1 VERDCAGK
9 TNGPGKR
16 TGGTAAGWGRAW
28 GRDRILGSPL
38 EYTRRSMNATD
49 EPVSAGED
57 DFGPARPWFACV
69 APLAAYLWL
78 GLLEPGAEGGGVLGS
93 LGITPAAYPAIY
105 ALRIAVTAAVIAAA
119 WPSLRR
125 WLGRPTWWPPLL
137 GIALV
142 VPWIVLATL
151 QREAGWAGGAG
162 ERAAFDPFTAFGA
175 GTPLAWAFLLLRF
188 FGLVAIVPLAEEVFL
203 RGFLM
208 RFVVR
213 EEFWKVPFGT
223 LTAAAAGACALY
235 AAASH
240 PAEVVAAVGWFAVV
254 SGIAAATRKPIDC
267 VLAHAGT
274 NLALGAYVVATGNWW
289 LW

>member
-1 VERDCAGK
+1 MRDG
-9 TNGPGKR
+9 GRPPG
-16 TGGTAAGWGRAW
+16 GAAPRGR
-28 GRDRILGSPL
+28 GSILGDPL
-38 EYTRRSMNATD
+38 EYTRLPMNATD
-49 EPVSAGED
+49 EPVSAGEP

-78 GLLEPGAEGGGVLGS
+78 GMLEPGAEGGGFLGS
-93 LGITPAAYPAIY
+93 LGITAAAYPAIY
-105 ALRIAVTAAVIAAA
+105 TLRIAVTAAVIVAV
-119 WPSLRR
+119 WPSLRA
-125 WLGRPTWWPPLL
+125 WLGRPSWWPPLL
-137 GIALV
+137 GVALV
-142 VPWIVLATL
+142 VPWIVLAAL
-151 QREAGWAGGAG
+151 QRDAGWSGSIGA
-162 ERAAFDPFTAFGA
+162 RAAFDPFTAFG
-175 GTPLAWAFLLLRF
+175 GTTPLAWAFLGLRF
-188 FGLVAIVPLAEEVFL
+188 LGLVMIVPVAEELFL

-208 RFVVR
+208 RFVIR

-240 PAEVVAAVGWFAVV
+240 PAEAVAAVGWFAVV
-254 SGIAAATRKPIDC
+254 SGIAAATRRPIDC

>member
-1 VERDCAGK
+1 
-9 TNGPGKR
+9 
-16 TGGTAAGWGRAW
+16 
-28 GRDRILGSPL
+28 
-38 EYTRRSMNATD
+38 MNATD
-49 EPVSAGED
+49 EPVQAGEP

-69 APLAAYLWL
+69 APLAVYLWL
-78 GLLEPGAEGGGVLGS
+78 GMFEPGADGGGWLGL

-105 ALRIAVTAAVIAAA
+105 ALRVVLTAAVIAAA
-119 WPSLRR
+119 WPSLRV

-137 GIALV
+137 GLALV
-142 VPWIVLATL
+142 VPWVVLAAL
-151 QREAGWAGGAG
+151 QRDAGWAGTVGT
-162 ERAAFDPFTAFGA
+162 RSAFDPFTAFG
-175 GTPLAWAFLLLRF
+175 GSTPLAWAFLGLRF
-188 FGLVAIVPLAEEVFL
+188 FGLVAIVPLAEELFL

-208 RFVVR
+208 RFAVR
-213 EEFWKVPFGT
+213 DEFWKVPFGT

-240 PAEVVAAVGWFAVV
+240 PAEAVAAVGWFAMV

>member
-1 VERDCAGK
+1 
-9 TNGPGKR
+9 
-16 TGGTAAGWGRAW
+16 
-28 GRDRILGSPL
+28 
-38 EYTRRSMNATD
+38 MNATD
-49 EPVSAGED
+49 EPLSAAEAD
-57 DFGPARPWFACV
+57 NGPARPWFTCV

-78 GLLEPGAEGGGVLGS
+78 GILEPGAEGGGFLGS
-93 LGITPAAYPAIY
+93 LGITAAVYPAIY

-119 WPSLRR
+119 WPALRA

-137 GIALV
+137 GVALV
-142 VPWIVLATL
+142 VPWVVLATL
-151 QREAGWAGGAG
+151 QRDAGWSGSIGGRTG
-162 ERAAFDPFTAFGA
+162 FDPFAAFG
-175 GTPLAWAFLLLRF
+175 GTTPLVWVFLGLRF
-188 FGLVAIVPLAEEVFL
+188 LGLVVIVPLAEEVFL

-223 LTAAAAGACALY
+223 LTVAAAGACALY
-235 AAASH
+235 AAVSH
-240 PAEVVAAVGWFAVV
+240 PAELVAAVGWFAVV

>member
-1 VERDCAGK
+1 MRDG
-9 TNGPGKR
+9 GRPPGGATPLR
-16 TGGTAAGWGRAW
+16 GDGNLDG
-28 GRDRILGSPL
+28 PL
-38 EYTRRSMNATD
+38 EYTRLPMNATD
-49 EPVSAGED
+49 EPVSAGEP
-57 DFGPARPWFACV
+57 DFGPARPWFSCV

-78 GLLEPGAEGGGVLGS
+78 GMLEPGGDGGGILAAV
-93 LGITPAAYPAIY
+93 GITAVSYPAVY

-119 WPSLRR
+119 WPSLRA

-137 GIALV
+137 GVALV

-151 QREAGWAGGAG
+151 QRDAGWSGSIGA
-162 ERAAFDPFTAFGA
+162 RAAFDPFSTLG
-175 GTPLAWAFLLLRF
+175 GDTPLARAFLGLRF
-188 FGLVAIVPLAEEVFL
+188 LGLVAIVPLAEEVFL

-208 RFVVR
+208 RYVVR
-213 EEFWKVPFGT
+213 EEFWQVPFGT
-223 LTAAAAGACALY
+223 LTAASAGACALY

-240 PAEVVAAVGWFAVV
+240 PAEAVAAVGWFAVV
-254 SGIAAATRKPIDC
+254 SGIAAATRRPIDC

>member
-1 VERDCAGK
+1 
-9 TNGPGKR
+9 
-16 TGGTAAGWGRAW
+16 
-28 GRDRILGSPL
+28 
-38 EYTRRSMNATD
+38 MNATD
-49 EPVSAGED
+49 EPVSAGEP

-78 GLLEPGAEGGGVLGS
+78 GMLEPGADAGGFLGS
-93 LGITPAAYPAIY
+93 LGITAAAYPAIY

-119 WPSLRR
+119 WPDLRA

-137 GIALV
+137 GVALV
-142 VPWIVLATL
+142 VPWIVLAAL
-151 QREAGWAGGAG
+151 QRDAGWSGSIGA
-162 ERAAFDPFTAFGA
+162 RTAFDPFTAFG
-175 GTPLAWAFLLLRF
+175 GPTPLAWAFLGLRF
-188 FGLVAIVPLAEEVFL
+188 LGLVVIVPLAEELLL

-213 EEFWKVPFGT
+213 EEFWRVPFGT
-223 LTAAAAGACALY
+223 LTASAAGACALY

-240 PAEVVAAVGWFAVV
+240 PAEAVAAVGWFAVV
-254 SGIAAATRKPIDC
+254 SGIAAATRRPIDC

>member
-1 VERDCAGK
+1 MKRDSAGS
-9 TNGPGKR
+9 TSRGAGRRVGPR
-16 TGGTAAGWGRAW
+16 L
-28 GRDRILGSPL
+28 GRDRILGSPE
-38 EYTRRSMNATD
+38 EYTRLPMNATD
-49 EPVSAGED
+49 EPVSAAEA

-69 APLAAYLWL
+69 APLVAYLWC
-78 GLLEPGAEGGGVLGS
+78 GLLEPGADGGGFVGS

-105 ALRIAVTAAVIAAA
+105 ALRIAVTAAVIVAA
-119 WPSLRR
+119 WPSLRC
-125 WLGRPTWWPPLL
+125 WLGRPSWWPPLL

-151 QREAGWAGGAG
+151 QRDAGWGGGAG
-162 ERAAFDPFTAFGA
+162 GRSSFDPFAAFGV
-175 GTPLAWAFLLLRF
+175 GTPLAWAFLALRF
-188 FGLVAIVPLAEEVFL
+188 LGLVAIVPLAEEVFL

-223 LTAAAAGACALY
+223 LTATAAGACVVY

-240 PAEVVAAVGWFAVV
+240 PAEAVAAVGWFAMV

-274 NLALGAYVVATGNWW
+274 NLALGVYVIATGNWW